1 MWVKDAEREMLS
13 QERRRLVERLKTR
26 KGRPREGLVLVE
38 GVRAAREVLSAGPD
52 VRFGVLSSR
61 LNDSEVGRVLASDLA
76 DRGVDIALVDD
87 ADLSQLSDT
96 EHPQGV
102 LLICSEP
109 RMDLT
114 ELQDRDPRT
123 LLLLDGLQDPGNLG
137 TLVRAA
143 HAFAVGAV
151 VVLDGSV
158 DPWNAKAV
166 RASAGASFH
175 VDVVRADWTSCGPW
189 LEDRGIG
196 VLAAD
201 PAGDDVNALGPE
213 RPWALA
219 VGNEGVGLRA
229 EILVAARQRVGIPM
243 PGRPNSLNAGVAG
256 SILLYVLLTPG
267 SVSS

>member
-13 QERRRLVERLKTR
+13 KERRRLVERLKTR

-38 GVRAAREVLSAGPD
+38 GVRAAREVLSADPD

-87 ADLSQLSDT
+87 AELSQLSDT

-109 RMDLT
+109 KIDLT
-114 ELQDRDPRT
+114 ALQDRDPQT

-175 VDVVRADWTSCGPW
+175 VDVVRAD
-189 LEDRGIG
+189 
-196 VLAAD
+196 
-201 PAGDDVNALGPE
+201 
-213 RPWALA
+213 
-219 VGNEGVGLRA
+219 
-229 EILVAARQRVGIPM
+229 
-243 PGRPNSLNAGVAG
+243 
-256 SILLYVLLTPG
+256 
-267 SVSS
+267 